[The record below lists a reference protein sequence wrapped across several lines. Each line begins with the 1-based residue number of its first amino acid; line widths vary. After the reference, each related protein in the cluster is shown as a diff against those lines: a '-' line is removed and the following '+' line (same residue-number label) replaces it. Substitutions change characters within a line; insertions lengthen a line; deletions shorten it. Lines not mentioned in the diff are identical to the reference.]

1 MCRGLV
7 IGQAAKTGLL
17 TLAFQTHL
25 HGLNHCRQFVTK
37 ESIYPF
43 TSGSTNK
50 AGTCNKARTASL
62 GLEDKVQ
69 LTGSG
74 FKQLRPWSAAALR
87 EVSGRV
93 GCGQVSAQRGQAY
106 EVACP
111 HCGSRTC
118 GELNV
123 RLPVLACTCSQFG
136 RLIDRPFVSRAGSA
150 SGTRDGGNLR
160 SQGQH
165 V

>member
-1 MCRGLV
+1 MLASACTACARHGLA
-7 IGQAAKTGLL
+7 IDQAAKTGLL
-17 TLAFQTHL
+17 TLAVHTHL
-25 HGLNHCRQFVTK
+25 HGLDHCRQFVTK

-87 EVSGRV
+87 EVSGWA
-93 GCGQVSAQRGQAY
+93 GCGQAGTQQGQADGKRLL
-106 EVACP
+106 AALRQP
-111 HCGSRTC
+111 TC

-123 RLPVLACTCSQFG
+123 PLPELACTAHN
-136 RLIDRPFVSRAGSA
+136 LAVS
-150 SGTRDGGNLR
+150 
-160 SQGQH
+160 
-165 V
+165 